1 MWLTGL
7 LALSGDVE
15 TNPGPTTQTWTC
27 DMCSTEITRRQTSYR
42 CNSSPSHWVHE
53 HCTTLRRNTDYTPTW
68 KCNIHNQQNNTITD
82 QHHQLTDNNNM
93 QQNLNINQPHS
104 INNNKI
110 QQQINSKKTITIIQI
125 NINGLTTKIH
135 ELKNLTDNTK
145 IDIITIQETKLKPT
159 HRTPYLKDY
168 TAIRTDRTYKNGGG
182 LMTYIKND
190 IIFTELKTPHTTNH
204 KLTELQH
211 IKIHLANH
219 KHLNIFNIY
228 IPPRDTTNP
237 DHSNSQEDITNCMMH
252 ILCRPVSNL
261 CFIAKILEKLVL
273 SQVSS
278 YLNSHNLYNT
288 CQSAYRPGHSSET
301 ALLKVVND
309 LFLSLNKGNISVLA
323 LLDFSSAFDTIDHT
337 ILVHRLHTDFGF
349 TDTVLQW
356 FSSYLTDR
364 TQYVSLCNHCSDF
377 APVHSGVPQGSVL
390 GPMLFT
396 MYIKPLSA
404 IIDSHSIIHH
414 SFADDLQLQ
423 MSAPPDRISE
433 LLHSM
438 QSCISDVKAWATANM
453 LKLNDS
459 KTELMLV
466 TSKRSKHLHNLPT
479 SITIGNAQI
488 PFKQSV
494 KNLGY
499 TLDCHLTMN
508 AHVSNIARTCYYEL
522 RRLASIRRFLT
533 STATATLVSAFALS
547 RIDYCNSL
555 LFGSTNDVTS
565 HLQRIQNY
573 AARVIFRLPMSS
585 SITIHLKS
593 LHWLPVKVKSTYK
606 IACLCY
612 HCHSSTAP
620 SYVTDMLHKKPLHTR
635 NTRSSSYTMPLLNRP
650 AHSKATLG
658 DRSFSFASS
667 SVWNSI
673 PNDVRCAPSL
683 SSLKSRLKTYL
694 FRSVYID

>member
-1 MWLTGL
+1 MHFNSAPKSCELDLIPSKLLIECLDSILPSLTYL
-7 LALSGDVE
+7 F
-15 TNPGPTTQTWTC
+15 
-27 DMCSTEITRRQTSYR
+27 
-42 CNSSPSHWVHE
+42 NSSLAS
-53 HCTTLRRNTDYTPTW
+53 
-68 KCNIHNQQNNTITD
+68 
-82 QHHQLTDNNNM
+82 
-93 QQNLNINQPHS
+93 
-104 INNNKI
+104 
-110 QQQINSKKTITIIQI
+110 
-125 NINGLTTKIH
+125 G
-135 ELKNLTDNTK
+135 
-145 IDIITIQETKLKPT
+145 
-159 HRTPYLKDY
+159 
-168 TAIRTDRTYKNGGG
+168 
-182 LMTYIKND
+182 
-190 IIFTELKTPHTTNH
+190 IFPQCFKSALVT
-204 KLTELQH
+204 
-211 IKIHLANH
+211 
-219 KHLNIFNIY
+219 
-228 IPPRDTTNP
+228 
-237 DHSNSQEDITNCMMH
+237 H
-252 ILCRPVSNL
+252 ILKKRCLDHNDLNNYRSVSNL

-288 CQSAYRPGHSSET
+288 CQSAYRPGHSTET

-309 LFLSLNKGNISVLA
+309 LFLSLNKGNISVLS

-364 TQYVSLCNHCSDF
+364 PHYVSLCNHCSDF

-466 TSKRSKHLHNLPT
+466 TSKRSKYLHNLPT

-494 KNLGY
+494 KNLGF
-499 TLDCHLTMN
+499 TLDCHLTMY
-508 AHVSNIARTCYYEL
+508 AHVSNIARTCYFEL

-533 STATATLVSAFALS
+533 STATATLVSAFVLS
-547 RIDYCNSL
+547 RIDYCNTL

-565 HLQRIQNY
+565 NLQRIQNY
-573 AARVIFRLPMSS
+573 I
-585 SITIHLKS
+585 I
-593 LHWLPVKVKSTYK
+593 
-606 IACLCY
+606 
-612 HCHSSTAP
+612 
-620 SYVTDMLHKKPLHTR
+620 
-635 NTRSSSYTMPLLNRP
+635 
-650 AHSKATLG
+650 
-658 DRSFSFASS
+658 
-667 SVWNSI
+667 
-673 PNDVRCAPSL
+673 
-683 SSLKSRLKTYL
+683 
-694 FRSVYID
+694 YIYIYI